1 MPGSK
6 LNELAGRLREMKNPS
21 EIGISI
27 GEAVKKDPLT
37 VSIAGGLIK
46 LVEGEE
52 LEVCENLK
60 ERVFEKAK
68 WEWEED
74 GEKKTIEGTITLD
87 PDIKKNDL
95 IVVVP
100 KHGEQSWI
108 AVGRISGG
116 E

>member
-1 MPGSK
+1 MPNSK
-6 LNELAGRLREMKNPS
+6 INELARRLEKMKNPA

-27 GEAVKKDPLT
+27 GEVIKKDPLT
-37 VSIAGGLIK
+37 ISIAGGLVK

-60 ERVFEKAK
+60 ERVFENVR

-74 GEKKTIEGTITLD
+74 GETKTREGTITID
-87 PDIKKNDL
+87 PDIKKGDL
-95 IVVVP
+95 IVVLP
-100 KHGEQSWI
+100 EHGEQSWI
-108 AVGRISGG
+108 AAGRIAGG